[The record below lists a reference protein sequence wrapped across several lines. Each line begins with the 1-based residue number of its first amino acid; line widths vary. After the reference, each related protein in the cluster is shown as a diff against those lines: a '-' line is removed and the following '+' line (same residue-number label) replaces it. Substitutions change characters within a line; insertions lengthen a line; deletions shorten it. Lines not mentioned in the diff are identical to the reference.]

1 MKETILVISNVTNGL
16 FLFRRELIEHL
27 VQKYDVEVLA
37 GDTGSV
43 DNLRNLGC
51 NATIERSM
59 L

>member
-1 MKETILVISNVTNGL
+1 MKETILIIGNATNGL
-16 FLFRRELIEHL
+16 FLFRRELLERL
-27 VQKYDVEVLA
+27 VKDYNVEILA

-51 NATIERSM
+51 NATIKRSM

>member
-1 MKETILVISNVTNGL
+1 MKETILIISNATNGL
-16 FLFRRELIEHL
+16 LLFRRELLERL
-27 VQKYDVEVLA
+27 VKDYNVEILA

>member
-16 FLFRRELIEHL
+16 FLFRRELIEHF
-27 VQKYDVEVLA
+27 VQEYDVEVLA

>member
-1 MKETILVISNVTNGL
+1 MKETILIISNATNGL
-16 FLFRRELIEHL
+16 LLFRRELLERL
-27 VQKYDVEVLA
+27 VKDYNVEILA

-51 NATIERSM
+51 NATIKRSM

>member
-1 MKETILVISNVTNGL
+1 MSETVLIISNVTNGL
-16 FLFRRELIEHL
+16 FLFRRELLERL
-27 VQKYDVEVLA
+27 VKEYNVEILA